1 MNHDSAEEI
10 GTSFQFLCYRVQI

>member
-10 GTSFQFLCYRVQI
+10 GTSFQFSCYRVQI